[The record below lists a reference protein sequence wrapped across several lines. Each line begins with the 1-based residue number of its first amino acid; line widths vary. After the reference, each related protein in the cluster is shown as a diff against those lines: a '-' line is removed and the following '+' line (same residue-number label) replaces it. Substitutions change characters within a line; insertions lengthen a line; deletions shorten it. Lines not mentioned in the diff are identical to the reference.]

1 MTKDNL
7 NFQKEKSDR
16 MVKEL
21 HHTEKKKNKVK
32 HSRTVSEVKRF
43 DWNYVFCILAGAAM
57 QAIISTV
64 IH

>member
-1 MTKDNL
+1 
-7 NFQKEKSDR
+7 

-21 HHTEKKKNKVK
+21 HHTEKKKNKMK

>member
-1 MTKDNL
+1 
-7 NFQKEKSDR
+7 

-21 HHTEKKKNKVK
+21 HHTEKKQNKVK
-32 HSRTVSEVKRF
+32 HARTVSDAKRF

-57 QAIISTV
+57 QAIITTF

>member
-1 MTKDNL
+1 MQKKKL
-7 NFQKEKSDR
+7 KFQKKRGDR

-21 HHTEKKKNKVK
+21 HHTEKKQNKVK
-32 HSRTVSEVKRF
+32 HARTVSDDKRF

-57 QAIISTV
+57 QAIITTF